1 MVMNKA
7 LILAA
12 AVGLTG
18 PLAACGVQKPQTHD
32 QFIASAVSAVSGAG
46 IGYAV
51 GSQMGG
57 GTGNIIM
64 MVFGGAVGAMG
75 GWAYGGTLMP
85 SDKETFRKTTQQAM
99 QHTPNG
105 QVVTWANPET
115 RTAGSITP
123 TGSFIGKGG
132 RHCRNFDATVATQG
146 DIGRG
151 SGVAC
156 KGDNGEWLVYGLN
169 DNSV

>member
-1 MVMNKA
+1 MKKA
-7 LILAA
+7 LTLTAALVITGCLA
-12 AVGLTG
+12 G
-18 PLAACGVQKPQTHD
+18 CGVQKPQTHD
-32 QFIASAVSAVSGAG
+32 QFVASGVSAVSGAA

-51 GSQMGG
+51 GSQFGG

-64 MVFGGAVGAMG
+64 MIFGGTVGAMG

-85 SDKETFRKTTQQAM
+85 SDRETFRKTTQQAM
-99 QHTPNG
+99 QTAPNG

-132 RHCRNFDATVATQG
+132 LQCRNFDATIAAKEG
-146 DIGRG
+146 IGRG
-151 SGVAC
+151 NGIAC
-156 KGDNGEWLVYGLN
+156 KGQDGEWLVHGLTDGN
-169 DNSV
+169 V